1 MKMRLLDSLRGAY
14 RDRRDQD
21 ELQSLIGKF
30 TDGAGD
36 RRAALAATP
45 FPDLAGDLLDFEGV
59 YSSWSRPQNAT
70 PADIIQLTGLLK
82 HLLSLREGG
91 GVKSALS
98 DLLEPLATSLPTLPQ
113 GEDFGLSVSVLERL
127 RNPAAVV
134 EGIVRA
140 ALKSPFRRVHGTVR
154 DNLLIASKID
164 PAKPS
169 NRPLVLPTAA
179 KVKSPEELVKTYLN
193 GTPFTKFFDISLP
206 YAIPYN
212 VRFEH
217 SHIVGGSGHGKTQLL
232 QTLIMRDLEKLKE
245 GKGSLIVIDSQGDL
259 LRNILSLS
267 VIGEISD
274 RLVLIDPNDIE
285 YPPCLNLFDF
295 GLERT
300 AKYSPVERE
309 KLINGAIALYEYLF
323 GALLGAELTMR
334 QGVIFRYLARLM
346 MVVPGGTIHTFMD
359 FMENP
364 DATHAYFGKLDRLS
378 RHFFETQFPSPAF
391 KDTRQQILAR
401 LWGVL
406 SNSVLERMFAN
417 PQNKLDLFHAM
428 NNGSLILINTAK
440 DLLKQEGCEILGRFF
455 IALVCQAAQER
466 ASIPEDKRQNTFLY
480 IDEAHDYFDQ
490 SMENLLNQARKYK
503 VGLVL
508 AHQNLDQF
516 KQKLRSTVM
525 SSTSLKLVGGLS
537 ASDANAFAKEMH
549 CERDYLQGM
558 SKHEDCTEFACFVR
572 NHTPAPIRL
581 TVPFGTMEASPR
593 LPEADYAEILTRNR
607 VKYAAGDG
615 EQDSETK
622 PPSGPSGF
630 ELGKPE
636 VF

>member
-1 MKMRLLDSLRGAY
+1 
-14 RDRRDQD
+14 
-21 ELQSLIGKF
+21 
-30 TDGAGD
+30 
-36 RRAALAATP
+36 
-45 FPDLAGDLLDFEGV
+45 
-59 YSSWSRPQNAT
+59 
-70 PADIIQLTGLLK
+70 
-82 HLLSLREGG
+82 
-91 GVKSALS
+91 
-98 DLLEPLATSLPTLPQ
+98 
-113 GEDFGLSVSVLERL
+113 
-127 RNPAAVV
+127 
-134 EGIVRA
+134 
-140 ALKSPFRRVHGTVR
+140 
-154 DNLLIASKID
+154 
-164 PAKPS
+164 
-169 NRPLVLPTAA
+169 
-179 KVKSPEELVKTYLN
+179 
-193 GTPFTKFFDISLP
+193 
-206 YAIPYN
+206 
-212 VRFEH
+212 
-217 SHIVGGSGHGKTQLL
+217 
-232 QTLIMRDLEKLKE
+232 
-245 GKGSLIVIDSQGDL
+245 
-259 LRNILSLS
+259 
-267 VIGEISD
+267 
-274 RLVLIDPNDIE
+274 VLIDPNDIE

-295 GLERT
+295 GLERA

-346 MVVPGGTIHTFMD
+346 MVIPGGTIHTFMN

-364 DATHAYFGKLDRLS
+364 DATHAHFGKLDLHS
-378 RHFFETQFPSPAF
+378 QHFFETQFPSPAF

-417 PQNKLDLFHAM
+417 PQNKLDLFNAM

-466 ASIPEDKRQNTFLY
+466 ASIPENKRQNTFLY

-516 KQKLRSTVM
+516 PSKLRSTVM
-525 SSTSLKLVGGLS
+525 ASTSLKLVGGLS

-549 CERDYLQGM
+549 CEREYLQGM
-558 SKHEDCTEFACFVR
+558 NKHEDHTEFACFVR
-572 NHTPAPIRL
+572 NHTPTPIRL
-581 TVPFGTMEASPR
+581 NVPFGTMEATPR
-593 LPEADYAEILTRNR
+593 ISEADYAEIITRNR
-607 VKYAAGDG
+607 LKYAAGDG